1 MSVFLS
7 IGDSSKQKE
16 TGARQERDRMRRVS
30 QTSPLLVHTIAGH
43 FWDSQ
48 SLCFKMRL
56 RVEPLIS
63 KWIFIMMYFH
73 KKNIAVG
80 VVLKWD
86 RLEIAYAFVFSLRL
100 LG

>member
-1 MSVFLS
+1 
-7 IGDSSKQKE
+7 
-16 TGARQERDRMRRVS
+16 
-30 QTSPLLVHTIAGH
+30 
-43 FWDSQ
+43 
-48 SLCFKMRL
+48 
-56 RVEPLIS
+56 
-63 KWIFIMMYFH
+63 MMYFY